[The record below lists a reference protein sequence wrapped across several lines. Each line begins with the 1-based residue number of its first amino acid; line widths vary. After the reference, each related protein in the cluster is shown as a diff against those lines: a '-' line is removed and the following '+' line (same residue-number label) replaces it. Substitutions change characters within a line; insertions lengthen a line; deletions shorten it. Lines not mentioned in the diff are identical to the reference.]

1 MEALVERCCGLDVHQ
16 AVIVACL
23 LIGDPGQ
30 EPKRIVRKFGTFLK
44 DLYELKSWLLENRCT
59 HVAMESTGVY
69 WMPVYELF
77 EDSLKVVVGNAQHM
91 RNVPGRKTDVKDSE
105 WIADL
110 LRHGLIASSFVPPR
124 PLRDLRALVRYRR
137 KLIQNRTAERNRLQK
152 LLETANIKLAT
163 VLSDV
168 FGVSGRLMLKAL
180 LEGTATPEEISRLAR
195 GRLRSKMS
203 LCKQALEGSFTEEHR
218 FLLGIQLRR
227 LDDIE
232 ASIQTLDLRIQEKIA
247 PWRKEQERLAQIPG
261 VDAIIA
267 ASIIAEIGVDM
278 KVFHGAGHLAAWA
291 GVCPGNNE
299 SAGKSRR
306 ARTRKGNVHLRT
318 MLIDAARAASR
329 TKGTYLGAKYRRLK
343 TRMDGNRAAMAIAHK
358 VLVSAYHM
366 LATGADYKEL
376 GDDYFDRRAPQ
387 SVKDRL
393 VRRLERLGYQVHLE
407 LASVGDPSAILAE
420 ARASQALR
428 APTAEHRDDAVL
440 DEAQYMDEAH
450 RCFDPPGPVDEHGAG
465 VPLDEATGSP
475 PVSPESL
482 DSNPCEPSV
491 RPQLATQTSER
502 TQRLP
507 ILQPESPASLFARSD
522 FERHTERDTLVC
534 PAGSELRV
542 VGTFPVAAPRY
553 KLYRGNSTCSSCS
566 LKHRCT
572 TGKVRSV
579 QDSLTSS
586 RKGRPPGKARTEKAQ
601 RGVPS
606 EVAEERGQ

>member
-1 MEALVERCCGLDVHQ
+1 MDALVERCCGLDVHQ
-16 AVIVACL
+16 ALIVACL
-23 LIGDPGQ
+23 LIGGAGE
-30 EPKRIVRKFGTFLK
+30 EPRRIIRKFGTFLK
-44 DLYELKSWLLENRCT
+44 DLHELRSWLLENGCT

-69 WMPVYELF
+69 WMPVYEVL

-124 PLRDLRALVRYRR
+124 PLRELRALVRYRR

-180 LEGTATPEEISRLAR
+180 LEGKATPEEISSLAR

-203 LCKQALEGSFTEEHR
+203 LLKQALEGSFTEEHR
-218 FLLGIQLRR
+218 FLLGIQLGR

-232 ASIQTLDLRIQEKIA
+232 ASIQTLELRIQEKMA
-247 PWRKEQERLAQIPG
+247 PWRKQQERLAQIPG
-261 VDAIIA
+261 VDAIVA

-278 KVFHGAGHLAAWA
+278 TVFHGAGHLAAWA

-329 TKGTYLGAKYRRLK
+329 TKGTYLSAKYRSLK

-358 VLVSAYHM
+358 ILVSAYHM
-366 LATGADYKEL
+366 LATGSDYRDL
-376 GDDYFDRRAPQ
+376 GDGYLDRRSRK
-387 SVKDRL
+387 SVRDRL
-393 VRRLERLGYQVHLE
+393 VRRLERLGYNVHLE
-407 LASVGDPSAILAE
+407 LASSGGDSGEASAILAQ
-420 ARASQALR
+420 ARAIQALR
-428 APTAEHRDDAVL
+428 APATEHRDDVAL
-440 DEAQYMDEAH
+440 DEATRSLDASA
-450 RCFDPPGPVDEHGAG
+450 VNEHGGG

-475 PVSPESL
+475 PASS
-482 DSNPCEPSV
+482 EPFDTN
-491 RPQLATQTSER
+491 QR
-502 TQRLP
+502 TKPLRV
-507 ILQPESPASLFARSD
+507 LQPESPASLFTRSD
-522 FERHTERDTLVC
+522 FERHAERDALVC
-534 PAGSELRV
+534 PAGRELRF
-542 VGTFPVAAPRY
+542 VGTFPVDAPRY
-553 KLYRGNSTCSSCS
+553 RLYRGSTICSSCS

-579 QDSLTSS
+579 QDSLTAR
-586 RKGRPPGKARTEKAQ
+586 RKGRPPGKARGEGTQ
-601 RGVPS
+601 RAVPS
-606 EVAEERGQ
+606 EAVEDRGQ